1 MWSVQCFQC
10 HVQSVAVYA
19 ELKRASVPRFGIVV
33 VVAMTICSILYI
45 ITGTFGYLTFGTN
58 VASDVLKNYPPNGIL
73 VNTARVTLCLI
84 ILPSSAV
91 VVFCGRSCLDGL
103 YVAAFSVP
111 ATKAETDEKRQRILQ
126 ILAWIGLSLII
137 SIYMQDV
144 LYAITFVGGLAAL
157 FIFFYPGI
165 CLVQEMLQYPVLT
178 LTRKLLIVLG
188 ACYVT
193 IGVFLFAYSEVFS
206 IMADIKGKVGS

>member
-1 MWSVQCFQC
+1 M
-10 HVQSVAVYA
+10 AVYA

-91 VVFCGRSCLDGL
+91 VVFCGR
-103 YVAAFSVP
+103 
-111 ATKAETDEKRQRILQ
+111 
-126 ILAWIGLSLII
+126 
-137 SIYMQDV
+137 
-144 LYAITFVGGLAAL
+144 
-157 FIFFYPGI
+157 
-165 CLVQEMLQYPVLT
+165 
-178 LTRKLLIVLG
+178 
-188 ACYVT
+188 
-193 IGVFLFAYSEVFS
+193 
-206 IMADIKGKVGS
+206 